1 MRHYPELASYNNCTG
16 CMACIDACNHDVLK
30 LAVDD
35 DGYYKID
42 INSDKCIGCN
52 LCSMSC
58 PIISPIELLNNEM
71 TKIFASWSMDSDLRQ
86 QSASGGIFASL
97 ASLIINRGGV
107 VYGAAIDKFDVK
119 HKRIETLHELFQLQ
133 GSKYQHSI
141 MTGIYRHVRKDLVNG
156 REVLFSGLS
165 CEISGLKKFL
175 RNINQEKLIT
185 VDMIC
190 GGVSTLLPMINLK
203 LTHNYTGIVSF
214 RDKDNGWK
222 PFGFKYNLKM
232 MRTDG
237 KIENLGSENMVLCAF
252 SSKIL
257 KRASCCNCK
266 FTGLKRNSDI
276 TIGDFW
282 GEKKYSHQHN
292 AGVSALLIHSD
303 KGYKYIQDSKV
314 HIEPAA
320 IEEISVYNPN
330 LISTSY
336 PLIPRLHY
344 RKKVLKYLKN
354 NDIEKAQ
361 NLLRMNGIMGYIIR
375 LYLKITHIYHSN

>member
-1 MRHYPELASYNNCTG
+1 
-16 CMACIDACNHDVLK
+16 
-30 LAVDD
+30 
-35 DGYYKID
+35 
-42 INSDKCIGCN
+42 
-52 LCSMSC
+52 
-58 PIISPIELLNNEM
+58 
-71 TKIFASWSMDSDLRQ
+71 
-86 QSASGGIFASL
+86 
-97 ASLIINRGGV
+97 
-107 VYGAAIDKFDVK
+107 
-119 HKRIETLHELFQLQ
+119 
-133 GSKYQHSI
+133 

-314 HIEPAA
+314 HVEPAA

-375 LYLKITHIYHSN
+375 LYLKIIHIYHSN